1 MQSHP
6 GRRDTGCAPKGE
18 PKMMEMDQGTRNV
31 LYNWATTL
39 QLAADEDLKAAQAR
53 NELAQ
58 LQLEDYK
65 FEQQRPKELRG
76 R

>member
-1 MQSHP
+1 
-6 GRRDTGCAPKGE
+6 
-18 PKMMEMDQGTRNV
+18 MMEMDQGTRNV